1 MMDGDKVDKRTIMR
15 KKICLKVAWCETINL
30 ASHHVNSHFVIIN
43 INIIIFIIIF
53 ITIAIIITIT
63 TITMLVRYIVAYLLY
78 LAGGCILF
86 ESIEEAAESEKKR
99 QSNNFPS

>member
-1 MMDGDKVDKRTIMR
+1 MMDGDEDDKTTTMR
-15 KKICLKVAWCETINL
+15 NAFFQVAWCETINL